1 MAKKTQC
8 EMVLDYM
15 QKYGSITTFEAFID
29 LGCTRLSS
37 RINDLRNACYR
48 IVGEFESRP
57 NRFGEKVSYKRYTLA
72 KESGDSVAEKM

>member
-15 QKYGSITTFEAFID
+15 QKYGSITTFEAFI
-29 LGCTRLSS
+29 TRLSS
-37 RINDLRNACYR
+37 RINDLRNAGYR
-48 IVGEFESRP
+48 IVGEFESRL